1 MIHGNVIAE
10 EKKKIENIPEGFLQA
25 VAKYLVFKLFS
36 TETMADDFSEPK
48 RRGCIVVIAMDGS
61 LHSQHALECKS
72 LLSVLKILTTL
83 RALFTIDRPIFIFL
97 RTEPA
102 FLDLIF

>member
-25 VAKYLVFKLFS
+25 VAKYLVFQLFS

-61 LHSQHALECKS
+61 LHSQHAFECKS
-72 LLSVLKILTTL
+72 LLSVLKILDNATCL
-83 RALFTIDRPIFIFL
+83 VYKRFSFFFYELSRLFLT
-97 RTEPA
+97 
-102 FLDLIF
+102 